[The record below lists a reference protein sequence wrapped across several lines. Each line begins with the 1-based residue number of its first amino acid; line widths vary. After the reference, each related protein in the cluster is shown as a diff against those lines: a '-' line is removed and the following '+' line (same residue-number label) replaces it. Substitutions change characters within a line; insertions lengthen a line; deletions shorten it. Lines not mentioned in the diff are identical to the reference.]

1 MKTFLLSIAF
11 MAATVFFGL
20 AAEAKSPA
28 YMVIALLAMAAIVV
42 FTLKPRTHER
52 AF

>member
-1 MKTFLLSIAF
+1 MKTLLLSLAF

-28 YMVIALLAMAAIVV
+28 AITIALLAMAAIVV
-42 FTLKPRTHER
+42 FNLKPANHES
-52 AF
+52 